1 MTQTRPTTTGT
12 VKCSTKGCSKRTAP
26 RRVPVHLALC
36 PEHMAA
42 QIKTIENLL
51 RLARADG
58 NSEESAMTSAAIAM
72 KAKGKL
78 GLRFSPTSP
87 IITHAESIY
96 LAVPESDEP
105 TRRKR
110 ALDLARA
117 AMASQLVPVEQPDP
131 PTETDAPPIG
141 FHNPPD
147 PGWWHFHNPPD
158 RSHRSID
165 GRVYPA
171 EMPDDIIE
179 QGLGML
185 GQAIDQI
192 IPRDVRGKIA
202 SQMRTLFREIGDLG
216 REPKKKP
223 RAPRVEKT
231 KRRVKGK
238 PQRAARRA
246 KP

>member
-1 MTQTRPTTTGT
+1 MTQTRPTATGT
-12 VKCSTKGCSKRTAP
+12 VKCSTKGCSKRAAP
-26 RRVPVHLALC
+26 RRVPVHLVLC

-51 RLARADG
+51 HLARADG

-131 PTETDAPPIG
+131 PMETDAPPIG
-141 FHNPPD
+141 FHNPPV
-147 PGWWHFHNPPD
+147 PGWPARMPVPD
-158 RSHRSID
+158 
-165 GRVYPA
+165 
-171 EMPDDIIE
+171 DDIIE

-216 REPKKKP
+216 RDEPKKKP